1 MVGVSAL
8 FDRLRAKPACRRWPK
23 GGQSGGVDGRQS
35 VLLVGGVV
43 LLALLMTV
51 MQVMAG
57 GQAAYAATCPA
68 VTPPKIAFDFEPKS
82 PQLDRHRSVRW
93 LNSQHVH
100 NANWFVTGLTSYAM
114 QARFEMRIEP
124 VALGNGRYCLQPAL
138 IHPTVS
144 VTEHLV
150 YIASELTKGSC
161 EYDVVYAHE
170 GQHVAINQHMELD
183 IRKALPDFLQ
193 QVTDDFD
200 RMSPLSG
207 QMASSRIRS
216 LLSKYGLAFKALL
229 AKIDARRQR
238 DHAKIDTAEEYRRL
252 SHACGP
258 NSAFQT
264 TLPAAMRR

>member
-1 MVGVSAL
+1 MFYRLLCGFALLIMVMM
-8 FDRLRAKPACRRWPK
+8 
-23 GGQSGGVDGRQS
+23 Q
-35 VLLVGGVV
+35 GVV
-43 LLALLMTV
+43 GKVAH
-51 MQVMAG
+51 
-57 GQAAYAATCPA
+57 AATCPA
-68 VTPPKIAFDFEPKS
+68 VTAPKIAFDFEPKS

-93 LNSQHVH
+93 LNNQHAH

-124 VALGNGRYCLQPAL
+124 VALGDGRYCLQPAL

-150 YIASELTKGSC
+150 YIASELEKGSC

-183 IRKALPDFLQ
+183 IRKALPDFLD
-193 QVTDDFD
+193 QVTDDFA
-200 RMSPLSG
+200 RMPPMSARVAP
-207 QMASSRIRS
+207 SRIRS
-216 LLSKYGLAFKALL
+216 LLSKYGLEFKALL

-238 DHAKIDTAEEYRRL
+238 DHAKIDTAKEYARL